1 MAGHSH
7 WAKIKRKKA
16 VTDSRR
22 GRLWSKLA
30 RNIIVAAKKGA
41 DPADNLTLRYAI
53 DAAKAENMPADTI
66 DKAIKK
72 GAGELGGAEYLPVVY
87 EGYAPGGVAV
97 LVEALTDNPTRTA
110 PEIRK
115 SFERSGGNLGAM
127 NCVAWMFK
135 SKGVLTVST
144 SVIGEDALMEIA
156 LDAGADDIQ
165 NQGDVFEIVC
175 DPTAFEAV
183 RKALQDRGVATQ
195 TAEITRVPDATVTV
209 PAETATQIIAMI
221 ENLEEND
228 DVQKVHANFA
238 VSDEAAAQLGR

>member
-16 VTDSRR
+16 VTDQRR

-41 DPADNLTLRYAI
+41 DPADNLALRYAI
-53 DAAKAENMPADTI
+53 EAARAENMPVDTI

-72 GAGELGGAEYLPVVY
+72 GSGELGGAEYVPVVY

-115 SFERSGGNLGAM
+115 AFERHGGNLGTM

-135 SKGVLTVST
+135 PRGVIHVSASAT
-144 SVIGEDALMEIA
+144 DEDTLMEIA
-156 LDAGADDIQ
+156 LESGAEDVQRQD
-165 NQGDVFEIVC
+165 DVFQITCE
-175 DPTAFEAV
+175 PTSYEAV
-183 RKALQDRGVATQ
+183 RAAIAARQIPAQ
-195 TAEITRVPDATVTV
+195 FAELTRVPDTTVAV
-209 PAETATQIIAMI
+209 DAEKARAVMAMI
-221 ENLEEND
+221 DVLDEND
-228 DVQKVHANFA
+228 DVQKVHTNLELT
-238 VSDEAAAQLGR
+238 DAAAAEIAG

>member
-16 VTDSRR
+16 VTDARR

-41 DPADNLTLRYAI
+41 DPNDNLTLRYAI

-72 GAGELGGAEYLPVVY
+72 GAGELGGAEYVPVTY
-87 EGYAPGGVAV
+87 EGYGPGGVAV
-97 LVEALTDNPTRTA
+97 VIEALTDNPTRTA

-115 SFERSGGNLGAM
+115 AFERNEGKLGAM

-135 SKGVLTVST
+135 AKGVI
-144 SVIGEDALMEIA
+144 SVASSAIGEDALMEAA
-156 LDAGADDIQ
+156 LEFGADDVQ
-165 NQGDVFEIVC
+165 NLGEEFEVTC
-175 DPTAFEAV
+175 EPAAFETV
-183 RKALQDRGVATQ
+183 RQGLSSKKIPMQS
-195 TAEITRVPDATVTV
+195 AELTRVPDMRVTLDADKAAV
-209 PAETATQIIAMI
+209 VMALI
-221 ENLEEND
+221 EALEENE
-228 DVQKVHANFA
+228 DVQKVHSNLEL
-238 VSDEAAAQLGR
+238 SDEAAAKLGA